1 MIKLL
6 KKIFQRKN
14 KEERIKIPKSVQ
26 QALPIKAIY
35 EDGIFQVGNEKY
47 SKSFKFTDINYA
59 VAGQE
64 EQENMF
70 INYGTILNMLDESAE
85 SKLTIINRK
94 LNKVDFDKKM
104 KLDIGN
110 DYLTPYRKEY
120 NDILASCSIETNG
133 IIQEKIITI
142 TIDKP
147 DILSARTY
155 FSKTSAK
162 LESCFSKLGSKLED
176 LDINERIRIFYD
188 FYRVFEEDIFHFD
201 IKEFMKKGHSFK
213 DYICPDTFE
222 FKSDY
227 FKMGDRYGRVLYL
240 KEYATYL
247 KDDIASELTDLNKNM
262 MLSIDIKPM
271 SIEKAIREAEKRRL
285 GVEKNIS
292 DWQRRQNENNNFSAV
307 IPYSLEQQ
315 REASKEMLNDLTNRN
330 QKMFLCN
337 LIIVHT
343 ADSKEEL
350 DSDTENLKLAAG
362 KYLCQLTTLKFQQMD
377 GLNTVLPSGTKR
389 IKTNRTL
396 ITESLSAFMPFK
408 VQEIQ
413 DPQGIYYGQNVISK
427 NMILVD
433 RTKLQNGNSFIL
445 GVSGSGKSF
454 AAKQEIT
461 SIALKDENADIIILD
476 PEAEYAP
483 LIKALGGEVI
493 KISATSNNHI
503 NALDLNKDYSENHRP
518 IVAKAEF
525 ILSLCEQI
533 IKNITPNQKAI
544 IDRCTNI
551 VYKYYEQGNFKGTP
565 PTLDDFRDVLLKQN
579 EREARDIALAL
590 ELFTKG
596 NLNTFA
602 KPTNVETQKR
612 LICYDINDLGEQLTP
627 IGMLVILDNILN
639 RITKNRKNGKRT
651 YIFIDEIYLLFRYKY
666 TTDFVYTLW
675 KRIRKYG
682 GCATGITQNVQEI
695 LANEKASLMLSN
707 SELIIMLNQSATD
720 REQLASLLKISET
733 EQAHINNVSSGE
745 GLMKVRNSLI
755 PFKNKF
761 PKNTKLYRLMTTRFE
776 DKNKMEEIN

>member
-1 MIKLL
+1 MIRLL
-6 KKIFQRKN
+6 KKIFKRKN

-35 EDGIFQVGNEKY
+35 EDGIFQVGKEKY

-70 INYGTILNMLDESAE
+70 INYGTILNMLDESAD

-104 KLDIGN
+104 KLDIGD

-142 TIDKP
+142 IIDKP

-188 FYRVFEEDIFHFD
+188 FYRVGEEDIFHFD

-377 GLNTVLPSGTKR
+377 GLNTVLPSGTKS

-602 KPTNVETQKR
+602 KPTNVETQNR

-639 RITKNRKNGKRT
+639 RITKNRKKRKAN
-651 YIFIDEIYLLFRYKY
+651 IYFY
-666 TTDFVYTLW
+666 
-675 KRIRKYG
+675 
-682 GCATGITQNVQEI
+682 
-695 LANEKASLMLSN
+695 
-707 SELIIMLNQSATD
+707 
-720 REQLASLLKISET
+720 
-733 EQAHINNVSSGE
+733 
-745 GLMKVRNSLI
+745 
-755 PFKNKF
+755 
-761 PKNTKLYRLMTTRFE
+761 
-776 DKNKMEEIN
+776 

>member
-35 EDGIFQVGNEKY
+35 EDGIFQVGKEKY

-110 DYLTPYRKEY
+110 DYLTHYRKEY

-188 FYRVFEEDIFHFD
+188 FYRVGEEDIFHFD

-362 KYLCQLTTLKFQQMD
+362 KYLCQLTTLKFQQMA

>member
-35 EDGIFQVGNEKY
+35 EDGIFQVGKEKY

-188 FYRVFEEDIFHFD
+188 FYRVGEEDIFHFD
-201 IKEFMKKGHSFK
+201 IKEFMKKGHNFK

-493 KISATSNNHI
+493 KISATSNN
-503 NALDLNKDYSENHRP
+503 SENHRP

-551 VYKYYEQGNFKGTP
+551 VYKYLEQGNFKGTP

-602 KPTNVETQKR
+602 KPTNVETQNR

-639 RITKNRKNGKRT
+639 RITKNRKKRKAN
-651 YIFIDEIYLLFRYKY
+651 IYFY
-666 TTDFVYTLW
+666 
-675 KRIRKYG
+675 
-682 GCATGITQNVQEI
+682 
-695 LANEKASLMLSN
+695 
-707 SELIIMLNQSATD
+707 
-720 REQLASLLKISET
+720 
-733 EQAHINNVSSGE
+733 
-745 GLMKVRNSLI
+745 
-755 PFKNKF
+755 
-761 PKNTKLYRLMTTRFE
+761 
-776 DKNKMEEIN
+776 

>member
-35 EDGIFQVGNEKY
+35 EDGIFQVGKEKY

-188 FYRVFEEDIFHFD
+188 FYRVGEEDIFHFD

>member
-1 MIKLL
+1 M
-6 KKIFQRKN
+6 
-14 KEERIKIPKSVQ
+14 Q

-35 EDGIFQVGNEKY
+35 EDGIFQVDKEKY

-70 INYGTILNMLDESAE
+70 IDYGTILNMLDESAD

-104 KLDIGN
+104 KLDIGD

-147 DILSARTY
+147 DVLSARTY

-188 FYRVFEEDIFHFD
+188 FYRVGEEDIFYFD

-227 FKMGDRYGRVLYL
+227 FKMGERYGRVLYL

-262 MLSIDIKPM
+262 MLSIDIKPLP
-271 SIEKAIREAEKRRL
+271 IEKAIREAEKRRL

-343 ADSKEEL
+343 ANSKEEL
-350 DSDTENLKLAAG
+350 DSDTENLKLTAG

-413 DPQGIYYGQNVISK
+413 DPQGIYYGQNIISK

-503 NALDLNKDYSENHRP
+503 NALDLNKDYSENHRS

-551 VYKYYEQGNFKGTP
+551 VYKYYEQGNFQGTP
-565 PTLDDFRDVLLKQN
+565 PTLDDFRDVLLQQN

-602 KPTNVETQKR
+602 KPTNVKTQNR

-639 RITKNRKNGKRT
+639 RITKNRKSGKRT

-666 TTDFVYTLW
+666 TTEFVYTLW

-733 EQAHINNVSSGE
+733 EQTHINNVSSGE

>member
-1 MIKLL
+1 MFLEYSKLL
-6 KKIFQRKN
+6 N
-14 KEERIKIPKSVQ
+14 
-26 QALPIKAIY
+26 
-35 EDGIFQVGNEKY
+35 
-47 SKSFKFTDINYA
+47 SFDTGA
-59 VAGQE
+59 
-64 EQENMF
+64 
-70 INYGTILNMLDESAE
+70 TT
-85 SKLTIINRK
+85 KLTIVNRR
-94 LNKVDFDKKM
+94 LNKIDFEKNILLPLENDN
-104 KLDIGN
+104 LDI
-110 DYLTPYRKEY
+110 YRKEY
-120 NDILASCSIETNG
+120 NKMLLDKATGANG
-133 IIQEKIITI
+133 MIQEKFITI
-142 TIDKP
+142 SVNKKNIDE
-147 DILSARTY
+147 ARNY
-155 FSKTSAK
+155 FARIGADLISH
-162 LESCFSKLGSKLED
+162 FSGLGSKCIE
-176 LDINERIRIFYD
+176 LDAIDRLRMFHD
-188 FYRVFEEDIFHFD
+188 FYREGEENSFSFD
-201 IKEFMKKGHSFK
+201 LIKSMKKGHSFN
-213 DYICPDTFE
+213 DMICPDTFE

-602 KPTNVETQKR
+602 KPTNVETQNR

-639 RITKNRKNGKRT
+639 RITKNRKKRKAN
-651 YIFIDEIYLLFRYKY
+651 IYFY
-666 TTDFVYTLW
+666 
-675 KRIRKYG
+675 
-682 GCATGITQNVQEI
+682 
-695 LANEKASLMLSN
+695 
-707 SELIIMLNQSATD
+707 
-720 REQLASLLKISET
+720 
-733 EQAHINNVSSGE
+733 
-745 GLMKVRNSLI
+745 
-755 PFKNKF
+755 
-761 PKNTKLYRLMTTRFE
+761 
-776 DKNKMEEIN
+776 

>member
-1 MIKLL
+1 MKTL
-6 KKIFQRKN
+6 KNLFKQDKEKYKVPKGVQDTIPISKIW
-14 KEERIKIPKSVQ
+14 
-26 QALPIKAIY
+26 
-35 EDGIFQVGNEKY
+35 EDGIFLSGKNKY
-47 SKSFKFTDINYA
+47 SKSFVFTDINYT
-59 VAGQE
+59 VASRQDKEG
-64 EQENMF
+64 MF
-70 INYGTILNMLDESAE
+70 LEYSELLNSLDCGATSKITIS
-85 SKLTIINRK
+85 NRRI
-94 LNKVDFDKKM
+94 NKVDFEKRVLIPKADDDLNRYREEYNNMLLEKATGANGIVQEK
-104 KLDIGN
+104 
-110 DYLTPYRKEY
+110 YLT
-120 NDILASCSIETNG
+120 ISINKKNIE
-133 IIQEKIITI
+133 E
-142 TIDKP
+142 
-147 DILSARTY
+147 ARNY
-155 FSKTSAK
+155 FSRISADLIGK
-162 LESCFSKLGSKLED
+162 FSALGSKCIE
-176 LDINERIRIFYD
+176 LDSIDRLRIAHD
-188 FYRVFEEDIFHFD
+188 FYRVGDENSFCFD
-201 IKEFMKKGHSFK
+201 LKDSMKKGHSYK
-213 DYICPDTFE
+213 DYICPDTMEFE
-222 FKSDY
+222 NDY
-227 FKMGDRYGRVLYL
+227 FKMGNRYGRVLF
-240 KEYATYL
+240 L
-247 KDDIASELTDLNKNM
+247 KDYASYIKDSMVAELTELNRNM

-602 KPTNVETQKR
+602 KPTNVETQNR

-639 RITKNRKNGKRT
+639 RITKNRKKRKAN
-651 YIFIDEIYLLFRYKY
+651 IYFY
-666 TTDFVYTLW
+666 
-675 KRIRKYG
+675 
-682 GCATGITQNVQEI
+682 
-695 LANEKASLMLSN
+695 
-707 SELIIMLNQSATD
+707 
-720 REQLASLLKISET
+720 
-733 EQAHINNVSSGE
+733 
-745 GLMKVRNSLI
+745 
-755 PFKNKF
+755 
-761 PKNTKLYRLMTTRFE
+761 
-776 DKNKMEEIN
+776 

>member
-35 EDGIFQVGNEKY
+35 EDGIFQVGKEKY

-70 INYGTILNMLDESAE
+70 INYGTILNMLDESAD

-94 LNKVDFDKKM
+94 LNKVDFNKKM
-104 KLDIGN
+104 KLDIGD

-188 FYRVFEEDIFHFD
+188 FYRVGEEDIFHFD

-413 DPQGIYYGQNVISK
+413 DPRNILWSK
-427 NMILVD
+427 C
-433 RTKLQNGNSFIL
+433 
-445 GVSGSGKSF
+445 
-454 AAKQEIT
+454 
-461 SIALKDENADIIILD
+461 
-476 PEAEYAP
+476 Y
-483 LIKALGGEVI
+483 IKE
-493 KISATSNNHI
+493 
-503 NALDLNKDYSENHRP
+503 
-518 IVAKAEF
+518 
-525 ILSLCEQI
+525 
-533 IKNITPNQKAI
+533 
-544 IDRCTNI
+544 
-551 VYKYYEQGNFKGTP
+551 
-565 PTLDDFRDVLLKQN
+565 
-579 EREARDIALAL
+579 
-590 ELFTKG
+590 
-596 NLNTFA
+596 
-602 KPTNVETQKR
+602 
-612 LICYDINDLGEQLTP
+612 YDI
-627 IGMLVILDNILN
+627 
-639 RITKNRKNGKRT
+639 
-651 YIFIDEIYLLFRYKY
+651 
-666 TTDFVYTLW
+666 
-675 KRIRKYG
+675 
-682 GCATGITQNVQEI
+682 
-695 LANEKASLMLSN
+695 S
-707 SELIIMLNQSATD
+707 
-720 REQLASLLKISET
+720 
-733 EQAHINNVSSGE
+733 
-745 GLMKVRNSLI
+745 
-755 PFKNKF
+755 
-761 PKNTKLYRLMTTRFE
+761 
-776 DKNKMEEIN
+776 

>member
-188 FYRVFEEDIFHFD
+188 FYRVGEEDIFHFD